1 MVGEKEVQVLLD
13 KMFEIAGY
21 TVKYD
26 EIVNRRDEWYNGYS
40 MTRIQEDEWM
50 SWGRKYLNKKV
61 PNPEIAMILVNTTW
75 GLKVLEKS

>member
-1 MVGEKEVQVLLD
+1 MVGEKEVRVLLD

-26 EIVNRRDEWYNGYS
+26 EIINRKDEWYNGYS

-50 SWGRKYLNKKV
+50 SWGKEYLKKKV

>member
-26 EIVNRRDEWYNGYS
+26 EIVNRKDEWYNGYS

-50 SWGRKYLNKKV
+50 SWGKKYLNKKV

-75 GLKVLEKS
+75 GLKVLEKF

>member
-1 MVGEKEVQVLLD
+1 MVGEKEVQILLD

-26 EIVNRRDEWYNGYS
+26 EIVNRKDEWYNGYS

-50 SWGRKYLNKKV
+50 SWGKKYLNKKV

>member
-26 EIVNRRDEWYNGYS
+26 KIVNRRDEWYNGYS

-50 SWGRKYLNKKV
+50 SWGKKYLNKKV

>member
-26 EIVNRRDEWYNGYS
+26 EIVNRKDEWYNGYS
-40 MTRIQEDEWM
+40 MTRIQEDKWM
-50 SWGRKYLNKKV
+50 SWGKKYLNKKV

>member
-26 EIVNRRDEWYNGYS
+26 EIVNRKDEWYNGYS

-50 SWGRKYLNKKV
+50 SWGKKYLNKKV